1 MENIIEK
8 INETVAFINT
18 TINGFNADYGIV
30 LGSGLGGLI
39 NEINIVHE
47 LKYADIPNFPIST
60 VIGHSGKLIF
70 GTIGTKKVVAMSG
83 RFHYYEGYS
92 MNQVA
97 FPIRVMKFLGIKK
110 LFLSNA
116 AGGLNPKQ
124 QVGDLMIIKDHISLL
139 PTNPLMGK
147 NIDELGTRFPD
158 MSEPYDKTMI
168 EKALAIATENN
179 FRCSIG
185 NYVGVTGPCFE
196 SPAEYRYMHIIGGDA
211 VGMSTVPEVIAAR
224 HMLLPVFAISVI
236 TDLGVTDVP
245 VKITHAEVIK
255 AANEAETKFTV
266 IIKRLI
272 IED

>member
-8 INETVAFINT
+8 TNETVAFINT
-18 TINGFNADYGIV
+18 KINGFNADYGIV

-39 NEINIVHE
+39 NEIKILHE
-47 LKYADIPNFPIST
+47 LKYADIPNFPLST

-70 GTIGTKKVVAMSG
+70 GTIGAKKVVAMSG

-139 PTNPLMGK
+139 PTNPLMWK